1 MYEFKKHAFTSVG
14 RQGELVEDKPEADK
28 PALCMLAGSMPAQ
41 DKLAED
47 MPAQGELVED
57 KPEADKPAL
66 CMLAES
72 MPAQDK
78 LAEDMPAQGEL
89 VVDKLGEQCK
99 RKLQQMEADSPAVI
113 VIAYMCI
120 IARLGEGC
128 GSEWTRS
135 GECIGL
141 WKA

>member
-1 MYEFKKHAFTSVG
+1 
-14 RQGELVEDKPEADK
+14 
-28 PALCMLAGSMPAQ
+28 MLAESMPAQ

-57 KPEADKPAL
+57 KPEADKPHL
-66 CMLAES
+66 CMLAGS

-99 RKLQQMEADSPAVI
+99 RKLQQMEADSPAVD
-113 VIAYMCI
+113 VIAYVYI
-120 IARLGEGC
+120 IAKLEM
-128 GSEWTRS
+128 
-135 GECIGL
+135 
-141 WKA
+141 

>member
-1 MYEFKKHAFTSVG
+1 
-14 RQGELVEDKPEADK
+14 
-28 PALCMLAGSMPAQ
+28 
-41 DKLAED
+41 
-47 MPAQGELVED
+47 
-57 KPEADKPAL
+57 
-66 CMLAES
+66 

-120 IARLGEGC
+120 IAKLGRRMRIGMDLLRGVCRTMEG
-128 GSEWTRS
+128 
-135 GECIGL
+135 L
-141 WKA
+141 V